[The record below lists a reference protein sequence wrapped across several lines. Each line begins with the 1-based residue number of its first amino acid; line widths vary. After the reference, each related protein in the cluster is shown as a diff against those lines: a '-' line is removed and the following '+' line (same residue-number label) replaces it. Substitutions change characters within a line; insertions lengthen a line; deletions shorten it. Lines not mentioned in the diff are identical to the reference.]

1 MDEHLVINLRV
12 ADMRYPLRIKRHE
25 EEMYRRAA
33 EEIDYK
39 LIQYKE
45 HFTGDESQSLRN
57 ADYMAMTAIQAV
69 AEKVVHQVRAGLFED
84 RIKNLSLELD
94 GYIKGFVK

>member
-12 ADMRYPLRIKRHE
+12 ADRKYPLRIVRRDE
-25 EEMYRRAA
+25 ETFRRAA

-39 LIQYKE
+39 IGQYKRY
-45 HFTGDESQSLRN
+45 FAGDPSSPLRD

-69 AEKVVHQVRAGLFED
+69 AEKVDHQLRAESFEEKIKGLM
-84 RIKNLSLELD
+84 NELD
-94 GYIKGFVK
+94 DYIRGSVK